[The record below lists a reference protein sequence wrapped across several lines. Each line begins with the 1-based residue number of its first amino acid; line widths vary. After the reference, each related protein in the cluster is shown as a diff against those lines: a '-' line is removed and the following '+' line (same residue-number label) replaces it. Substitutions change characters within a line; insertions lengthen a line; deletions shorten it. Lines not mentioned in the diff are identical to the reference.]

1 MADSHKNFA
10 YSTVATAPSPAS
22 TGTSLEVT
30 AGHGTRFPTAP
41 FNATVWPAGEQPTST
56 NAEIVR
62 VTNIS
67 TDTFTITREQED
79 TRTRTIIVGDQ
90 IAASITNHTLVEAEN
105 IMSRWSPY
113 ILGSAG
119 TGVQTL
125 ASNYTAQ
132 TGTGSLYVFP
142 VTARNNVNFAH
153 IVLVNQLSMVTS
165 ATGAISNTYVSKF
178 GLYSMNGNTLSLIT
192 SNSFSIG
199 VTLQRVSLSMY
210 YPTSTHSNGY
220 SYGSFAFGRNLT
232 TSGEIS
238 SYISG
243 SRAVGLNF
251 NRIVRLDEGIYWVGI
266 MSQRSTA
273 NSSTFGLSNVGIVGQ
288 IINQFNSVGSVSG
301 MNPLGVAAT
310 QWSSRNS
317 HSSAWFGRHIVGFVT
332 NTATA
337 NQLGTAIPS
346 AIELSQLGAI
356 AANSTA
362 SILPSVSFINFD

>member
-1 MADSHKNFA
+1 MADAHKNFS
-10 YSTVATAPSPAS
+10 YSTIASAPSPAS

-30 AGHGTRFPTAP
+30 AGHGTRFPSAP
-41 FNATVWPAGEQPTST
+41 FNATIWPAGEQPTST

-67 TDTFTITREQED
+67 TDTFTITREQEN
-79 TRTRTIIVGDQ
+79 TRSRTILIGDQ
-90 IAASITNHTLVEAEN
+90 IAAAITNSTLIEAEN

-113 ILGSAG
+113 ILASGG
-119 TGVQTL
+119 TGLQTL
-125 ASNYTAQ
+125 ASNTSAQ
-132 TGTGSLYVFP
+132 TGTGSLFVFP

-153 IVLVNQLSMVTS
+153 IVLVNQLSVVTS

-192 SNSFSIG
+192 SNSFSMG
-199 VTLQRVSLSMY
+199 VTLNSVSLSMY

-220 SYGSFAFGRNLT
+220 SYGSFAMGRNLT

-251 NRIVRLDEGIYWVGI
+251 NRIVRLDEGIYWIGI

-273 NSSTFGLSNVGIVGQ
+273 NSSTFGFANVGIVGQ
-288 IINQFNSVGSVSG
+288 VINQFNSVGTLSG

-310 QWSSRNS
+310 AWSDRNS

-332 NTATA
+332 NTAAT
-337 NQLGTAIPS
+337 NQLGTAVPD
-346 AIELSQLGAI
+346 AITLSQLGAT
-356 AANSTA
+356 AANLTA